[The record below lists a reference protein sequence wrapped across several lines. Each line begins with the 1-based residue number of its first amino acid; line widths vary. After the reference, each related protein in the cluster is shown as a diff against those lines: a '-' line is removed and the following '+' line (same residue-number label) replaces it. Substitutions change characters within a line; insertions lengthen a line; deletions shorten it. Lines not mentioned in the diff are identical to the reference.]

1 MKARVKAT
9 GEIIEVNKVTSYSK
23 DFEVLVYYKGD
34 DGFSYK
40 EEQLDFEDLTQGK
53 ADVKEKSLPKD
64 EPDYWEKLTHQAAI
78 GAMQVM
84 LASGVPTSLQY
95 QYTKEADHHNVIADE
110 AVKFAVSLVTKIKN
124 HNEENKVQGNP
135 RG

>member
-34 DGFSYK
+34 DGFPYK

-53 ADVKEKSLPKD
+53 ADVKEKSLPKN
-64 EPDYWEKLTHQAAI
+64 EPDYWEKLKHQYAGMFTKSFLDNCDTSVDPEQIIDDAI
-78 GAMQVM
+78 NMA
-84 LASGVPTSLQY
+84 TSL
-95 QYTKEADHHNVIADE
+95 VI
-110 AVKFAVSLVTKIKN
+110 KLKL
-124 HNEENKVQGNP
+124 NEES
-135 RG
+135 